1 MEQVFDWTRLLPL
14 LIPIIL
20 IQLGLQVFAL
30 VDLSRAPH
38 VRGGS
43 KWLWVAIIILLEIFG
58 PIVYFVAAKQQ
69 E

>member
-1 MEQVFDWTRLLPL
+1 MEPAFDWARILPL

-20 IQLGLQVFAL
+20 IQLGLQIFAL
-30 VDLSRAPH
+30 VDLSRTAR